1 MGQEVG
7 QGRLPRPRHAGT
19 PGPLLS
25 LGNSGSPG
33 GALEGQDRGGWS
45 VLRAGFLVRE
55 RPGSQLWAGE
65 AGGCSSPGFGSVSIS
80 KALRD
85 PRQATPPEKGGTW
98 AGFLRPR
105 GGRCQVTGWVPES
118 NWRLGEEGGAR

>member
-1 MGQEVG
+1 MFSMLVFLGLGGRHRWNRRMGQEVG

-33 GALEGQDRGGWS
+33 GALEGQDRSGWS

-55 RPGSQLWAGE
+55 RPGSQAVG
-65 AGGCSSPGFGSVSIS
+65 
-80 KALRD
+80 
-85 PRQATPPEKGGTW
+85 
-98 AGFLRPR
+98 R
-105 GGRCQVTGWVPES
+105 GGGRVQQSWLWLCISQ
-118 NWRLGEEGGAR
+118 